1 MRRASQYSQDMI
13 RECGSTSVNTYAGR
27 VDHDHIRFPPAWP
40 PRAAVGSTMTST
52 VFTIFMP
59 VALALVMF
67 GLGLTLTVADFHRV
81 LKYPKATAVALTCQ
95 LVVLPAVCFGLVL
108 AFDLQGSLAV
118 GMMLLVAAPGGI
130 TANLLS
136 HLAGGDVA
144 LNITLTA
151 INSLLAAFALPI
163 VVGLAT
169 WRFLGDEASIGLQ
182 FGKFVQV
189 LAVVL
194 IPVAIGVW
202 ARHRF
207 SAWAER
213 MRHPVKIGSAVVLA
227 LVILAAVAQSFDV
240 LTANMGRL
248 GAIALLLSM
257 LSLTI
262 GYFVPRLFRVSRSQS
277 IASAMEIG
285 IHNVTVAIIVAVSVI
300 GDEVM
305 AVPAAV
311 YGVVM
316 FVPAGLVAY
325 LLSRR
330 AEPTASRPPP
340 GAGPGYRRKL
350 TALSMP
356 MRTPTGG
363 PTALGHLKC
372 TNIDSLP
379 VDPNHRRTDP

>member
-1 MRRASQYSQDMI
+1 
-13 RECGSTSVNTYAGR
+13 
-27 VDHDHIRFPPAWP
+27 
-40 PRAAVGSTMTST
+40 MTST
-52 VFTIFMP
+52 VFTVFMP

-67 GLGLTLTVADFHRV
+67 GLGLTLTVADFSRV

-95 LVVLPAVCFGLVL
+95 LVVLPAVCFGLVH
-108 AFDLQGSLAV
+108 AFDLHGALAV
-118 GMMLLVAAPGGI
+118 GMMLLVASPGGI

-151 INSLLAAFALPI
+151 INSLLATFALPV

-169 WRFLGDEASIGLQ
+169 WRFMGDEASIGLQ

-194 IPVAIGVW
+194 IPVAIGVL

-207 SAWAER
+207 SAWADR
-213 MRHPVKIGSAVVLA
+213 MGQPVKIGSAVVLA
-227 LVILAAVAQSFDV
+227 LVILAAVAQAFDV

-248 GAIALLLSM
+248 GGIALLLSIA
-257 LSLTI
+257 SLTI
-262 GYFVPRLFRVSRSQS
+262 GYLVPRLFRVSRRQS

-285 IHNVTVAIIVAVSVI
+285 IHNVSVAIIVAVSVI
-300 GDEVM
+300 GNEVM

-325 LLSRR
+325 LLSRS
-330 AEPTASRPPP
+330 A
-340 GAGPGYRRKL
+340 
-350 TALSMP
+350 
-356 MRTPTGG
+356 G
-363 PTALGHLKC
+363 PTAQPA
-372 TNIDSLP
+372 P
-379 VDPNHRRTDP
+379 VQGLVPGIAES

>member
-1 MRRASQYSQDMI
+1 MS
-13 RECGSTSVNTYAGR
+13 
-27 VDHDHIRFPPAWP
+27 
-40 PRAAVGSTMTST
+40 ST

-59 VALALVMF
+59 VALGLVMF
-67 GLGLTLTVADFHRV
+67 GLGLTLTVADFKRV
-81 LKYPKATAVALTCQ
+81 LKYPKATAVALACQ

-108 AFDLQGSLAV
+108 AFDLHGALAV
-118 GMMLLVAAPGGI
+118 GMMLLVASPGGI

-151 INSLLAAFALPI
+151 INSLLAAFMLPV

-169 WRFLGDEASIGLQ
+169 WRFMGDGASIGLQ
-182 FGKFVQV
+182 FGKLVQV
-189 LAVVL
+189 FAIVL

-207 SAWAER
+207 SAWADR
-213 MRHPVKIGSAVVLA
+213 MRQPVKIGSAVVLA
-227 LVILAAVAQSFDV
+227 LVILAAVAQAFDV
-240 LTANMGRL
+240 LMANIGTL
-248 GAIALLLSM
+248 GGIALSLSV

-262 GYFVPRLFRVSRSQS
+262 GYAVPRLFRVSRSQS

-300 GDEVM
+300 GNEMM

-311 YGVVM
+311 YGVLM

-330 AEPTASRPPP
+330 AEPIARPAPAP
-340 GAGPGYRRKL
+340 
-350 TALSMP
+350 ALVS
-356 MRTPTGG
+356 GV
-363 PTALGHLKC
+363 AE
-372 TNIDSLP
+372 S
-379 VDPNHRRTDP
+379 